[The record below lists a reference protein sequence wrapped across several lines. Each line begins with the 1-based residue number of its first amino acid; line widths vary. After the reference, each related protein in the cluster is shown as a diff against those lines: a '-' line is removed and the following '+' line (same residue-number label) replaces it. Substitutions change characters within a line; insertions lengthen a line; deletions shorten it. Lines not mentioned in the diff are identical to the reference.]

1 MPPGFQRAKT
11 VRNTSNVGRLSARSR
26 TIEAR
31 GTPTLSVIVPFHR
44 NVTYLTRCLDAVR
57 AALDGSDLMAEVI
70 VVADG
75 ASDDCSMLVSQ
86 TTATLVRITGPSGP
100 AVARNRG
107 AAASRGSLLVFID
120 ADVAI
125 QADGL
130 RRLVAVFMAEAK
142 VSAVFGA
149 YDEEPHDQAFLSQG
163 RNLAHSF
170 VHQHSLRDAS
180 TFWAGL
186 GAIRA
191 AAFASVGGFDER
203 FTRPSVEDI
212 DIGYRLR
219 AAGCQIVLDHT
230 IRGKHLKHWPFW
242 SALQT
247 DLFDRG
253 IPWTQLL
260 YRYAAMRDDLNLSHS
275 CRACVIVSYLAL
287 VFAVSA
293 FWRPPLS
300 WPALTCLLAMLWLDW
315 PYYAFF
321 ARHRGVFFTMR
332 WFPLRLLHHLSN
344 GVSFAIGTCLFVL
357 SRVAGARW
365 PGALPNDR
373 WQKQTVA
380 ARSITL

>member
-1 MPPGFQRAKT
+1 
-11 VRNTSNVGRLSARSR
+11 
-26 TIEAR
+26 
-31 GTPTLSVIVPFHR
+31 VIVPFHG
-44 NVTYLTRCLDAVR
+44 NLTHLTRCLGAVR
-57 AALDGSDLMAEVI
+57 AALDCTNLKGELI

-75 ASDDCSMLVSQ
+75 ASDDCSTLMSQ
-86 TTATLVRITGPSGP
+86 GNATFLRIPGPSGP

-107 AAASRGSLLVFID
+107 AAAACGSLLVFID

-125 QADGL
+125 QPDGL
-130 RRLVAVFMAEAK
+130 RRLVAVFTAEPK
-142 VSAVFGA
+142 VAAVFGA
-149 YDEEPHDQAFLSQG
+149 YDEEPADPAFVSQA

-170 VHQHSLRDAS
+170 VHQRSLRSAS
-180 TFWAGL
+180 TFWAGF
-186 GAIRA
+186 GAIRTV
-191 AAFASVGGFDER
+191 AFASVGGFDER

-219 AAGCQIVLDHT
+219 AAGYQIVLDHA

-260 YRYAAMRDDLNLSHS
+260 YRYAAMRDDLNVSRS
-275 CRACVIVSYLAL
+275 YRACVLVSYLAL
-287 VFAVSA
+287 VFAIGA
-293 FWRPPLS
+293 FWRPALA
-300 WPALTCLLAMLWLDW
+300 WPALTCLLMILWLDW

-321 ARHRGVFFTMR
+321 ARRRGLLFTMR
-332 WFPLRLLHHLSN
+332 WFPLHVLHHLSN
-344 GVSFAIGTCLFVL
+344 GVSFAIGTWLFVL

-373 WQKQTVA
+373 WEKQTVPI
-380 ARSITL
+380 RSITR